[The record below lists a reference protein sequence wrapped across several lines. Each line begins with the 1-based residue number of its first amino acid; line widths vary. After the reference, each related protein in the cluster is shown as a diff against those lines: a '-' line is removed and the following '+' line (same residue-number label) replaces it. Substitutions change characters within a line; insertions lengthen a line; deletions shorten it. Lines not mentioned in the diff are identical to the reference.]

1 MEATYGDVYVAQI
14 ALGADNPQ
22 TVKAFAEAAAYPG
35 PSLILAYSH
44 CIAHGIDMA
53 QGMTHQRTAVD
64 TGYWP
69 LYRYDPRHDPPFQ
82 LDSRAPKL
90 PVHEFEVSETRFTS
104 LGRTNPALEEELE
117 EEAQHEIDERWA
129 LYSHLAEIHGHT
141 DG

>member
-1 MEATYGDVYVAQI
+1 MEATYGDVYVAQV

-53 QGMTHQRTAVD
+53 EGMAHQHSAVD
-64 TGYWP
+64 SGYWP
-69 LYRYDPRHDPPFQ
+69 LYRYDPRLDPPFQ

-90 PVHEFEVSETRFTS
+90 SIHDFEATETRFTS
-104 LGRTNPALEEELE
+104 LGRTNPELEEELE
-117 EEAQHEIDERWA
+117 EEAQHGTDERWA
-129 LYSHLAEIHGHT
+129 LYSHLAEIQRHT
-141 DG
+141 EA